1 MIRNTNLD
9 ANMAP
14 REGRKL
20 VGRIFTISDFSSD
33 LSNED
38 DDKFAYS
45 IGAKPFSY

>member
-9 ANMAP
+9 ANMTA

-20 VGRIFTISDFSSD
+20 VGRIFTISDFSD
-33 LSNED
+33 LSDED

-45 IGAKPFSY
+45 IDAKPFSY